1 MKHADLLIE
10 RILFLGGVP
19 RLVLDK
25 LLIGETVQDIL
36 NCDLRLEQQAISQLR
51 EAIAH
56 AESVRDFVS
65 RRDLFAKILEDE
77 EAQVDFIET
86 QLELIPK
93 IGIENFIQLQSAPA
107 G

>member
-1 MKHADLLIE
+1 
-10 RILFLGGVP
+10 
-19 RLVLDK
+19 VLYK

-36 NCDLRLEQQAISQLR
+36 NCDLRVEQQAISQLC

-65 RRDLFAKILEDE
+65 RDLFAKILEDE
-77 EAQVDFIET
+77 EAQIDFIET

-93 IGIENFIQLQSAPA
+93 IGIENFIRLQSTPA